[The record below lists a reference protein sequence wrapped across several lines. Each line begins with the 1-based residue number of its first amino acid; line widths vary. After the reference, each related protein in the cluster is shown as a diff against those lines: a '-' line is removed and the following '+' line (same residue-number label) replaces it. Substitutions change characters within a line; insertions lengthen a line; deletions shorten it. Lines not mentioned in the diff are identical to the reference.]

1 MHELAK
7 KENTA
12 RTDLDEEQQK
22 RIAARAAN
30 AMAQVLQRRNRS
42 LMMWGKKAV
51 VKRYP
56 DGRQEI
62 IVPQTLTPEQQH
74 YEFPPRSKLL
84 KKLAVSERLQP
95 NQERKQTLPDQDALQ
110 EWFAKKEPTDKDRAV
125 MDWMSDVERHSRQLQ
140 KVAKVQQVR
149 PSPTPSIGSN
159 KIQFKSDAGKRWA
172 SSIQNTS
179 LQPPDDTCK
188 KHYVPRRLLQKKKHV
203 PQERAVTE
211 TASRIQS
218 MWKEY
223 QNKHPQHYIES
234 KIGMTAMAST
244 GERTPMA
251 GMVQLVHMLHESL
264 KIQQQRSADRLEK
277 LESLLKEEKKKR
289 ELAEASVKRLEKR
302 STRLLRK

>member
-1 MHELAK
+1 
-7 KENTA
+7 
-12 RTDLDEEQQK
+12 
-22 RIAARAAN
+22 
-30 AMAQVLQRRNRS
+30 
-42 LMMWGKKAV
+42 AV

-95 NQERKQTLPDQDALQ
+95 SQERKQTLPDQDALQ

-125 MDWMSDVERHSRQLQ
+125 MDWMSDVERHSRQIQ

-188 KHYVPRRLLQKKKHV
+188 KHYVPRRLLQKKHV

-277 LESLLKEEKKKR
+277 LEKKR
-289 ELAEASVKRLEKR
+289 S
-302 STRLLRK
+302 SRLLRK

>member
-7 KENTA
+7 KENTT

-95 NQERKQTLPDQDALQ
+95 SQERKQTLPDQDALQ

-125 MDWMSDVERHSRQLQ
+125 MDWMSDVERHSRQIQ

-188 KHYVPRRLLQKKKHV
+188 KHYVPRRLLQ
-203 PQERAVTE
+203 EACSSRAC
-211 TASRIQS
+211 S
-218 MWKEY
+218 
-223 QNKHPQHYIES
+223 
-234 KIGMTAMAST
+234 
-244 GERTPMA
+244 
-251 GMVQLVHMLHESL
+251 
-264 KIQQQRSADRLEK
+264 D
-277 LESLLKEEKKKR
+277 
-289 ELAEASVKRLEKR
+289 
-302 STRLLRK
+302 